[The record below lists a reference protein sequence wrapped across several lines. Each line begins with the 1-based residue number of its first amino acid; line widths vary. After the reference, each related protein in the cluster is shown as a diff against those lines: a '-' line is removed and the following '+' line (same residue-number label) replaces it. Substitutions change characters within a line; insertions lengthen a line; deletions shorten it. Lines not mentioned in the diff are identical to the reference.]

1 MELICY
7 KGVRA
12 DAHRVHTHTH
22 THSLNIPWLVEALV
36 SVVLQ
41 QRPGD
46 AVVGGVMQ
54 QDTLTWL
61 VRGRARAQGA
71 AAAQAKSKLKVPV
84 RM

>member
-1 MELICY
+1 MCGLAGGCTS
-7 KGVRA
+7 
-12 DAHRVHTHTH
+12 HPHTH
-22 THSLNIPWLVEALV
+22 THSLNIPWLMEALV
-36 SVVLQ
+36 SIVLQ